1 MLKPPSEQEIK
12 QYLPPN
18 GNVFHKILED
28 IENLAEPSLLTASRL
43 VKKLYLISSVL
54 QFMAG
59 NVDDG
64 AIERAAIQDRIL
76 KLSISSILSETQDY
90 KDQWNQVKNR
100 IRAYATSHCE
110 ALTKR
115 LSAPIEAQPQ
125 EQPIIQGEPPQGIA
139 PLLMQH
145 MAIFS
150 PPLPPPIVLP
160 EPEKFYQDALN
171 LAYGC
176 CEKETVDVIAALK
189 TANNIEVITSILD
202 LMVLRTQGSMEDE
215 TEYEDNIQQLL
226 ARLSQANAQP
236 GQPTLHTQTHT
247 THWIM
252 PFTILIFSLAIIPI
266 IAAIFK
272 DITPESQAGLQP

>member
-1 MLKPPSEQEIK
+1 MLRVPSEQEIK
-12 QYLPPN
+12 QYIPQN

-28 IENLAEPSLLTASRL
+28 IEELPEPSVLTVSRL

-59 NVDDG
+59 NVDKG
-64 AIERAAIQDRIL
+64 AIERAAIKDGISGL
-76 KLSISSILSETQDY
+76 NTGSVLSGTQEY
-90 KDQWNQVKNR
+90 KDKLNQVKDG
-100 IRAYATSHCE
+100 IRTYATSHCE

-115 LSAPIEAQPQ
+115 LSAPIEEAQPQ
-125 EQPIIQGEPPQGIA
+125 EPIIQGEPPQGIA

-145 MAIFS
+145 TAIFS
-150 PPLPPPIVLP
+150 PPPRTPLVLP

-176 CEKETVDVIAALK
+176 CEKGTVDFFAALK

-215 TEYEDNIQQLL
+215 TEYEDNIQLLL
-226 ARLSQANAQP
+226 ARLSEANAQP
-236 GQPTLHTQTHT
+236 EQPTLHTQTHT

-266 IAAIFK
+266 IASIFK